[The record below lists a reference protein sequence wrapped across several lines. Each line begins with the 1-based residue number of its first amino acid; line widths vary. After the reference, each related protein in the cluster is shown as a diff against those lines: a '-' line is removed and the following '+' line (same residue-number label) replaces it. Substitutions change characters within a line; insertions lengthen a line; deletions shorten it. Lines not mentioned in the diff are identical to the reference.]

1 MKKYSVIY
9 ADPPWSYRDQAHA
22 GQRGV
27 TYKYDLL
34 DLGQIKALPIRDIA
48 ADNCALFLWVTPPLL
63 PDCMGVVDAW
73 GFKYK
78 TVGFTW
84 VKTYFPSEKYFM
96 GMGSYTRTNAEL
108 CLLGLKGKLARQ
120 DKGVRSLVV
129 SPVRQHSQKP
139 DEVRD
144 RIVQLFGDVP
154 RIELFA
160 RQRTP
165 GWDAWGN
172 QAQSDVELVGE
183 HFVSAAPRSATRASR
198 AGERGR

>member
-1 MKKYSVIY
+1 MSRYSIIY
-9 ADPPWSYRDQAHA
+9 ADPPWSYRDKAHA
-22 GQRGV
+22 GERGV
-27 TYKYDLL
+27 LYKYDLM
-34 DLGQIKALPIRDIA
+34 DLGQIKRLPVQDLA

-63 PDCMGVVDAW
+63 PDCLTVVEAW

-84 VKTYFPSEKYFM
+84 VKTYRGSDNYFM

-108 CLLGLKGKLARQ
+108 CLLAFKGKLTRVH
-120 DKGVRSLVV
+120 KGVRSLVV

-139 DEVRD
+139 DEVRN

-160 RQRTP
+160 RQRSP

-172 QAQSDVELVGE
+172 QTTSDVELVDGK
-183 HFVSAAPRSATRASR
+183 FVPVAASAAAS
-198 AGERGR
+198 